1 MDELWITFAL
11 YGSIRQD
18 LVTKVER
25 HMIETSVP
33 FVESKIAK
41 RVEVLSEL
49 RGRIAERKAA
59 RNLLVGLIDL
69 EEVRE
74 SRAGHR

>member
-1 MDELWITFAL
+1 MDELWIAFAL

-41 RVEVLSEL
+41 CVEVLSEL

-59 RNLLVGLIDL
+59 RNLQVGLIDL
-69 EEVRE
+69 E
-74 SRAGHR
+74 